1 MPPASDPPITPD
13 LVKKHGILPDEY
25 ERIQKI
31 LGREPNFTELGIFSV
46 MWSEHCSYKNSR
58 RELKKFPTTGPN
70 ILVKAGEENAGV
82 VDIGDGWAVAFKIES
97 HNHPSAIE
105 PFQGAAT
112 GVGGIIRDIFTM
124 GARPEFLLN
133 SLRFGPIVGQVS
145 NLPADEK
152 RKLETCA
159 TIKAN
164 RRLFAGV
171 IAGISHYGNCI
182 GVPTIGGE
190 IYFDESFEGNPLV
203 NVFCLGV
210 LRHEQLARG
219 AASGVGNPVF
229 YVGAETGRDG
239 LAGAAFASREL
250 TEESREDRPAVQVGD
265 PFKEKLLLE
274 ACLELLATDA
284 VAGIQDM
291 GAAGLTCSTCE
302 TASRGGTGVEID
314 LAKVPKRETGM
325 TPYETLLSESQER
338 MLIIA
343 KKGQEQIVR
352 DIFEKWDVPCAEIGR
367 VTDDGMMRV
376 LNDGAVAAEIPAK
389 PLADEAPLY
398 SREAKRP
405 PSRRRAAA
413 ISRRLPEIDA
423 IDAAPS
429 RLLADPTI
437 ASKNWVYRQY
447 DHMVRTGTVVRPG
460 SDAAVFHVRAANKFL
475 AATTDCN
482 SLYCSLDPR
491 EGGRIAV
498 AEAARNLTCSGA
510 VPLAVTDNLNFGNPY
525 KPENFWQLRECVE
538 GVAETCRAFGTPV
551 IGGNVSLYNESPAGV
566 VDPTPTVAMVGLIE
580 KEEHITTQLF
590 KKPGD
595 IVILIGDE
603 GVATGGAVV
612 AGAPTPAGKKLG
624 PATPPGS
631 TPPATTAP
639 RLQPRRVALS
649 KSLPRPEGGTAAAA
663 RCRARASRAKRRPRF
678 DPRRPGAKRARLL
691 RRRPRGRARRML
703 LQPGRPPWR
712 QHRDHQSAEAPSASR
727 RGALQAAPFLPHCST
742 NPNPASSFPR
752 AKRIPPRSSKSSPRP
767 ASRTPSSAWSAA
779 TICASKSPDKIPLAH
794 RRTARSLVQRHRARR
809 LRMSMREQPPLT
821 RQTRFAFP

>member
-1 MPPASDPPITPD
+1 MSGAEPTVTPEI
-13 LVKKHGILPDEY
+13 VARHGLTPEEY
-25 ERIQKI
+25 ERIKKI
-31 LGREPNFTELGIFSV
+31 LGRAPNFTELGIFSV

-58 RELKKFPTTGPN
+58 KELKKFPTTGPT

-133 SLRFGPIVGQVS
+133 SLRFGPITEGRGDRAGRSAGRDDAQPNDESSENVT
-145 NLPADEK
+145 PAGDTPASTP
-152 RKLETCA
+152 RR
-159 TIKAN
+159 INAN

-171 IAGISHYGNCI
+171 IAGIAHYGNCI

-219 AASGVGNPVF
+219 AASGIGNPVF

-250 TEESREDRPAVQVGD
+250 TEESKEDRPAVQVGD

-314 LAKVPKRETGM
+314 LAKVPKRESGM
-325 TPYETLLSESQER
+325 TPYEILLSESQER

-343 KKGQEQIVR
+343 RRGKEEVVR
-352 DIFEKWDVPCAEIGR
+352 RIFAKWDVPCAEIGR

-376 LNDGAVAAEIPAK
+376 LNNGSTAAEIPAK

-398 SREAKRP
+398 SREAKKLT
-405 PSRRRAAA
+405 AAGA
-413 ISRRLPEIDA
+413 ENTEEDFSKIS
-423 IDAAPS
+423 APS
-429 RLLADPTI
+429 AVKFLRQLLRDPSI

-447 DHMVRTGTVVRPG
+447 DHTVRTGTVVRPG
-460 SDAAVFHVRAANKFL
+460 SDAAVFHVREANKFL

-482 SLYCSLDPR
+482 SLYCRLDPR

-525 KPENFWQLRECVE
+525 KPENFWQLREAVE
-538 GVAETCRAFGTPV
+538 GLAEACRIFATPV

-580 KEEHITTQLF
+580 REEWITTQFF
-590 KKPGD
+590 KAAGD
-595 IVILIGDE
+595 VVILLGDIGDE
-603 GVATGGAVV
+603 MGGSHFLKVIHGRKEGRPPRLDFERELAVQNALREMIRAGLVRSAHDCSEGGLAVALAESCFN
-612 AGAPTPAGKKLG
+612 PAGSLG
-624 PATPPGS
+624 AIID
-631 TPPATTAP
+631 
-639 RLQPRRVALS
+639 LS
-649 KSLPRPEGGTAAAA
+649 AAA
-663 RCRARASRAKRRPRF
+663 RRRLDEIMFNETQSRIVISTMPEKADAVLQLSRS
-678 DPRRPGAKRARLL
+678 
-691 RRRPRGRARRML
+691 RGV
-703 LQPGRPPWR
+703 P
-712 QHRDHQSAEAPSASR
+712 
-727 RGALQAAPFLPHCST
+727 
-742 NPNPASSFPR
+742 
-752 AKRIPPRSSKSSPRP
+752 
-767 ASRTPSSAWSAA
+767 
-779 TICASKSPDKIPLAH
+779 AH
-794 RRTARSLVQRHRARR
+794 RLGTLGGEHLEIAVAGETLRWPVQEIHDDWFNAIASAVGAELRTL
-809 LRMSMREQPPLT
+809 
-821 RQTRFAFP
+821 